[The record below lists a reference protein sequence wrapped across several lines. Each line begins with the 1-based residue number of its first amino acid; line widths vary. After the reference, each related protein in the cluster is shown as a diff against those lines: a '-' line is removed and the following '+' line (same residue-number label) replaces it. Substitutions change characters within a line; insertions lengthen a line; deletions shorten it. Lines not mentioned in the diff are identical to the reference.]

1 MEVFDDEAAN
11 ANVRSVTKSGGQRI
25 ALTDLGPGDR
35 IKLLH
40 ISEDPATGAK
50 RYSGWDR
57 QQKWEDVLS
66 LGEQQRIGCAR
77 LFYHS
82 ALHNFAPLCEET
94 HAHALFSVS
103 AMVVPTVA
111 LTDMLVFCR
120 TTCILCRSQICRAR

>member
-1 MEVFDDEAAN
+1 M
-11 ANVRSVTKSGGQRI
+11 RSVAKKSGGQRVQ
-25 ALTDLGPGDR
+25 LTELARGDR

-40 ISEDPATGAK
+40 AFTDEASGIT

-82 ALHNFAPLCEET
+82 KR
-94 HAHALFSVS
+94 SVY
-103 AMVVPTVA
+103 PQ
-111 LTDMLVFCR
+111 LYRLVDR
-120 TTCILCRSQICRAR
+120 